1 MQRYGS
7 LAALVCAFIVAL
19 GILGAGGSGAAART
33 DAVRPAAPAV
43 DCTVDTITLGLTL
56 QGSVAA
62 SRSFTNTAGD
72 SFVQFGSVPFT
83 TTAAS
88 TTGFILDPGFSG
100 TVSGTLTGSLASA
113 PLNGVLVTAAGG
125 PVPNPRGFSG
135 GRVILTT
142 DQGTITGTLALNVG
156 SLSFTSPYYPRL
168 VGGFLASNDMSG
180 ALAGKLLVVPVFGQE
195 DLAGGTVTLTAN
207 GAGRLY
213 SGAAPVML
221 TFVGTRSAPDNRTV
235 AFSAGDVISQFRSP
249 PFALGSA
256 GSGRIQPAGILAG
269 NISGTSGPTGT
280 YAAALNSLLLDS
292 PSAGRGWQAGS
303 LALTD
308 ANTDVLA
315 AVWAGDLTNTNTLR
329 GTLYQVAG
337 TGAYSTTLLFGD
349 LSGTYFVN
357 GTVFAGQLTG
367 SYCSGIA
374 QPTATV
380 TATSPA
386 ATATAT
392 ATSPAATVTA
402 TATGNAATA
411 TTTAISAATATATAT
426 SPAATATATT
436 TAIQPTA
443 TATGP
448 VATATATA
456 TGPAATATT
465 TPTGLAAT
473 PSTTRTPSTSPSAS
487 ATAPATATACGIRF
501 SDVPYN
507 DPTVYYAVPVYYLA
521 CHGVVS
527 GYSDGTF
534 RPYNQTTR
542 QQMVKIVV
550 LGFAL
555 PLQTPP
561 AGGTTFTDVPPTS
574 AFFLFVETA
583 AARGIVSGYACGGSD
598 PATGLPEP
606 CNGTAQPYF
615 RPASNVT
622 RAQLAKITVLAAGWA
637 TVRPATATFNDVP
650 PGSTF
655 YPFIETAVCHSI
667 LSGYSC
673 GSDPGEP
680 CPGLYYRPSNN
691 ATRGQI
697 SKIVYNAL
705 NSGPTCGTR

>member
-1 MQRYGS
+1 MQRYWS
-7 LAALVCAFIVAL
+7 LAALVCALISAL
-19 GILGAGGSGAAART
+19 GLVAAGGSGAAARMG
-33 DAVRPAAPAV
+33 ASQSVAPAV

-62 SRSFTNTAGD
+62 TRPFTNTAGD
-72 SFVQFGSVPFT
+72 NFIQFGSVPFT

-88 TTGFILDPGFSG
+88 TTGLILDPGFSG
-100 TVSGTLTGSLASA
+100 TVSGSLIGTLASA
-113 PLNGVLVTAAGG
+113 PLNGVLVTASGG

-156 SLSFTSPYYPRL
+156 SLSFISPYYPRL

-180 ALAGKLLVVPVFGQE
+180 ALAGKLLVVPLLGRQ

-213 SGAAPVML
+213 TGAAPVTL
-221 TFVGTRSAPDNRTV
+221 TLVGTRPAPDNRSV
-235 AFSAGDVISQFRSP
+235 AFNAGDLISQFRSP
-249 PFALGSA
+249 PFALGGA
-256 GSGRIQPAGILAG
+256 GSGRVQPAAIMAG
-269 NISGTSGPTGT
+269 NISGSSGPTGP

-292 PSAGRGWQAGS
+292 PAAGRGWQAGS
-303 LALTD
+303 LALTN
-308 ANTDVLA
+308 ANADVLD
-315 AVWAGDLTNTNTLR
+315 AVWAGDLTNSNTLR

-357 GTVFAGQLTG
+357 STVFAGQLTG

-374 QPTATV
+374 QPTATA

-386 ATATAT
+386 ATATPTATGNAATAT
-392 ATSPAATVTA
+392 ATSPAATT
-402 TATGNAATA
+402 
-411 TTTAISAATATATAT
+411 TATAT
-426 SPAATATATT
+426 SPAVTATATALATSPT
-436 TAIQPTA
+436 VTATATALATNPAVTA
-443 TATGP
+443 TATGSAII
-448 VATATATA
+448 VTATPTSV
-456 TGPAATATT
+456 AA
-465 TPTGLAAT
+465 
-473 PSTTRTPSTSPSAS
+473 SPSATGTPS
-487 ATAPATATACGIRF
+487 ATPAAGATVSATATACGLRF

-507 DPTVYYAVPVYYLA
+507 DPTIYYAVPVYYLA

-534 RPYNQTTR
+534 RPYSQTTR

-555 PLQTPP
+555 PVQTPTG
-561 AGGTTFTDVPPTS
+561 GGTTFTDVAAAS
-574 AFFLFVETA
+574 VFFPFVETA
-583 AARGIVSGYACGGSD
+583 AARGIVSGYACGGTN
-598 PATGLPEP
+598 PATGQPEP
-606 CNGTAQPYF
+606 CNGSNQPYF

-622 RAQLAKITVLAAGWA
+622 RAQLAKITVLAAGWV

-655 YPFIETAVCHSI
+655 YPYIETAVCHSI

-680 CPGLYYRPSNN
+680 CPGLYYRPGNN

-705 NSGPTCGTR
+705 NSGPTCGPR